1 MSAIVQAC
9 ISSSVAI
16 TSAAEKIMAGHADVI
31 IAGGAETF
39 SDVPIRLTRPIRQK
53 LITLPKAM
61 KKGGPLGAIRH
72 MTKGLKMKDIALE
85 TPAIANY
92 TTGEVMGV
100 SSDRLSAKFGVS
112 RRDQDEFTV
121 RSHTL
126 AGKAHS
132 EG

>member
-1 MSAIVQAC
+1 M
-9 ISSSVAI
+9 AI
-16 TSAAEKIMAGHADVI
+16 TSAAEKIISGQASCI

-53 LITLPKAM
+53 LITLPKAV
-61 KKGGPLGAIRH
+61 KRGGPLGAVRH
-72 MTKGLKMKDIALE
+72 MAKGLKMKDLALE

-112 RRDQDEFTV
+112 RSDQDEFTV

-132 EG
+132 DG

>member
-1 MSAIVQAC
+1 M
-9 ISSSVAI
+9 AI
-16 TSAAEKIMAGHADVI
+16 TSAAEKILSGHASVV

-39 SDVPIRLTRPIRQK
+39 SDVPIRLTRPVRQTI
-53 LITLPKAM
+53 ITLPKAM
-61 KKGGPLGAIRH
+61 KKGGVLGAVSHIA
-72 MTKGLKMKDIALE
+72 KGLKLKDIALE

-112 RRDQDEFTV
+112 RQDQDEFTV

-126 AGKAHS
+126 AAKAHS
-132 EG
+132 DG